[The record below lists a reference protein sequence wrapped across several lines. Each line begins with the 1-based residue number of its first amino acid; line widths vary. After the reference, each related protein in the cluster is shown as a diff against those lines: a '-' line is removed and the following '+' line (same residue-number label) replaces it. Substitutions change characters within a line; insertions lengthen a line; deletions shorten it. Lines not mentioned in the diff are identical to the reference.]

1 MPPAATTGTGATAS
15 TTAGTSARVAVRAA
29 DVAAGLPALGDDDV
43 GAGLGGAHRFGD
55 AADAHHQEGA
65 GVVDAPG
72 ERRGIAPEQRDDGHA
87 LVEHRLDLLGDVEG
101 EHDIG
106 DEGPVGR
113 LAQAPDPGARLFA
126 APAGEAER
134 AEAAGVR
141 DRGGERR
148 PGGAADRGLDHGDV
162 DSEPFA
168 ERRAHRNPSAPD
180 GEV

>member
-15 TTAGTSARVAVRAA
+15 TTAGTSARVAVVPRTWPPASQPWATMTSAPASAARTASATLPTLIIRRA
-29 DVAAGLPALGDDDV
+29 PASWIRPAS
-43 GAGLGGAHRFGD
+43 GAGSP
-55 AADAHHQEGA
+55 QNSET
-65 GVVDAPG
+65 
-72 ERRGIAPEQRDDGHA
+72 IGHA

-141 DRGGERR
+141 YRGGERR

-168 ERRAHRNPSAPD
+168 ERRPHRNPSAPD